1 MTTTTTLAG
10 KTILMSGGSRGIGL
24 AIAKRAAQDGANV
37 AIIAKTDQAH
47 PKLEG
52 TVHTAA
58 DEIRASGA
66 EAGAKALAIVGDVR
80 DEASVQDAVSATV
93 AEFGG
98 IDIVVNNASA
108 INLGGSAQ
116 IDMKRFDLMHD
127 INTRGTFLLTRT
139 ALQYLRTS
147 EDPRILTLSPPLNLS
162 EKWLGAYPAYMLAKY
177 GMTLATLGIGAE
189 THIPATALW
198 PRTTIQT
205 AAVLNILGGEEVYR
219 RSRTVELYSDAAHAV
234 LTAPGDTVAG
244 QALLCEDVLE
254 AAGVTDFSQYS
265 PGTDEVELHP
275 DAFVD

>member
-1 MTTTTTLAG
+1 MTEMKPLAG

-24 AIAKRAAQDGANV
+24 AIARRAAQDGANV
-37 AIIAKTDQAH
+37 AIIAKTDQPH

-58 DEIRASGA
+58 DEIREAGA
-66 EAGAKALAIVGDVR
+66 AEGAKALAIVGDVR

-139 ALQYLRTS
+139 ALPYLRS
-147 EDPRILTLSPPLNLS
+147 AEDARILTLSPPLNLS
-162 EKWLGAYPAYMLAKY
+162 QKWLGAYPAYMLAKY

-189 THIPATALW
+189 SHLTASCLW

-234 LTAPGDTVAG
+234 LTAPADTVAG

-254 AAGVTDFSQYS
+254 GAGVSDFSKYS
-265 PGTDEVELHP
+265 PGADELELHP